1 MLWTIVIILVA
12 LWLLTFIVGIGGSLI
27 HALLVVA
34 AVTLVIQVIAGRRTI
49 V

>member
-1 MLWTIVIILVA
+1 MLWTIVTILVA

-27 HALLVVA
+27 YTLLVVA
-34 AVTLVIQVIAGRRTI
+34 AVTLVIQVIVGRRTI